1 MYHYFNIIKDTPFTE
16 DEINTAV
23 NLSTIGLLEDET
35 KYITFENV
43 DGHHVLTVE
52 LHRQLEEV
60 EADDLVE
67 DLELVYNKQ
76 GLKDFVI
83 EISNNDAN
91 EETYEGDDFFE
102 AYSGGTETRPQINQ
116 DAVRIIKQLH
126 DVDMNV
132 TQSSKLVDE
141 LPEVDVVI
149 TM

>member
-60 EADDLVE
+60 EADDLCRR
-67 DLELVYNKQ
+67 LRISLQQTRIKR
-76 GLKDFVI
+76 LCRI
-83 EISNNDAN
+83 EVSNNDAYGRN
-91 EETYEGDDFFE
+91 IRMATI
-102 AYSGGTETRPQINQ
+102 SLKHTVTCGTTKTKHWT
-116 DAVRIIKQLH
+116 KQ
-126 DVDMNV
+126 N
-132 TQSSKLVDE
+132 T
-141 LPEVDVVI
+141 VVEKYH
-149 TM
+149 